1 MRVCLNFT
9 QKLLENPIQIPE
21 HVMIPES
28 HDAITSAH
36 ECSGSRSID
45 FGRVL
50 SAIDLNDK
58 SMLDAAKVDHKRPDG
73 PLPLELEPGEPAIA
87 QL

>member
-1 MRVCLNFT
+1 MRVCLNLT
-9 QKLLENPIQIPE
+9 QKLLENPIQISE
-21 HVMIPES
+21 HVMIPKS
-28 HDAITSAH
+28 HHAITSAH
-36 ECSGSRSID
+36 ERSGPRFVN

-58 SMLDAAKVDHKRPDG
+58 SMLDAAKVDHKRSDG
-73 PLPLELEPGEPAIA
+73 PLPLELQPCEPAIA